1 MKHKAVYAKLIKM
14 ILAVVMFIGISAFQD
29 RIHFNAVGNEVI
41 NIHEGEGGVASNG
54 LRWGLSMTSYQGGAG
69 LQRFIIQYD

>member
-1 MKHKAVYAKLIKM
+1 MKNINKLIK
-14 ILAVVMFIGISAFQD
+14 
-29 RIHFNAVGNEVI
+29 
-41 NIHEGEGGVASNG
+41 SNKATG